1 MITTNRPFSQLSCRV
16 TACLKKPSLNP
27 DDNSFSPI
35 SNLTFLSKIIERI
48 ATKQLILHADQ
59 NELFPARQS
68 AYRRFHSTESAV
80 LVVHNDII
88 RVIDEGHVV
97 ALALLDLSSAFDTV
111 DHPTLLS
118 ILQSRFSVT
127 GQPLDWFRSSLTG
140 RTQVFTTHS
149 GHILPV
155 SLISGVPQ
163 GSRLG
168 PAQFISAYSLTA
180 RFHETSHQQNREHMF
195 LPHS

>member
-1 MITTNRPFSQLSCRV
+1 MITTNRPFSRLSCRV

-27 DDNSFSPI
+27 DDNSFRPI

-118 ILQSRFSVT
+118 ILQSRFFVT
-127 GQPLDWFRSSLTG
+127 GHTEDN
-140 RTQVFTTHS
+140 H
-149 GHILPV
+149 
-155 SLISGVPQ
+155 
-163 GSRLG
+163 
-168 PAQFISAYSLTA
+168 
-180 RFHETSHQQNREHMF
+180 
-195 LPHS
+195 